1 MMQLM
6 ELLFPIIRNSM
17 QFCHCLSSGY
27 HDYLSFAQDMHL
39 VVSSISWLCRIFYS
53 TYKKAD
59 VKFFPGLP
67 QNLDKLNLQINQR
80 RKKRVRILLLI
91 IYI

>member
-17 QFCHCLSSGY
+17 QFCHYLSSGY

-53 TYKKAD
+53 IYKKAD
-59 VKFFPGLP
+59 VKILSWITS
-67 QNLDKLNLQINQR
+67 KS
-80 RKKRVRILLLI
+80 RKVKESEFSC
-91 IYI
+91 